1 MPDTGNCRRLQRTGT
16 LLSDI
21 RIEMNAIRKKH
32 KKTIYYE
39 RWFKMI
45 AKKVWKIVAV
55 LVIILSCFAI
65 KGCEEHEHPS
75 EHPKS
80 DTEHPAEHPK
90 GSDEH
95 PTEHPG

>member
-1 MPDTGNCRRLQRTGT
+1 
-16 LLSDI
+16 
-21 RIEMNAIRKKH
+21 
-32 KKTIYYE
+32 
-39 RWFKMI
+39 MI

-55 LVIILSCFAI
+55 LVIILTSLAI

-80 DTEHPAEHPK
+80 GTEHPAEHPE
-90 GSDEH
+90 GGGEH